1 MAIQWW
7 QKNKELLLAEHKAL
21 EAILK
26 GNPYRWSFEDN
37 TGNLCLDVILTP
49 FEKNDDYTEYFIRM
63 MYMPNHPSKEY
74 GYSGSIRVYPK
85 GKFKEK
91 IEEFIRKGEL
101 PPHLIKDHDR
111 NEYYICGAQPEYF
124 KTGKTITSGAVMLN
138 AALIYISLFHLTA
151 LGKISFD
158 DWRHDFLFQV

>member
-7 QKNKELLLAEHKAL
+7 QKNKGLLLAEKDAL
-21 EAILK
+21 DVILK
-26 GNPYRWSFEDN
+26 GNPYRWDFEDD
-37 TGNLCLDVILTP
+37 TGNLYLDVILRP
-49 FEKNDDYTEYFIRM
+49 FEKNNDYTEYFIRM

-74 GYSGSIRVYPK
+74 GYSGSVRVYPK

-91 IEEFIRKGEL
+91 IEELIREGEL

-111 NEYYICGAQPEYF
+111 DEYYICGAQPEYF
-124 KTGKTITSGAVMLN
+124 KTGKTITSGAVMLK
-138 AALIYISLFHLTA
+138 AALIYISLFHLTL

-158 DWRHDFLFQV
+158 DWRHDFPFQI